1 VSGPRDLRADAQSME
16 DRLAQGY
23 VLTLHLGS
31 ASLSNEIAD
40 RVVHDLAHL
49 SAVRGPA
56 RPGSLLVHCTVSAT
70 SESDAVRYAAQR
82 TITALLGCGVEQP
95 KVLSIEACAIDYV
108 AV

>member
-1 VSGPRDLRADAQSME
+1 MD
-16 DRLAQGY
+16 DRLAQGF
-23 VLTLHLGS
+23 VLTLHLAS
-31 ASLSNEIAD
+31 ADVSGDVAD

-56 RPGSLLVHCTVSAT
+56 LPGNLLIHCTVSAT

-95 KVLSIEACAIDYV
+95 KVLAIEACALDHV
-108 AV
+108 GV